1 MCKDTKSMLIV
12 CLYTSN
18 DAPFVQ
24 FVCFNN
30 SIIVQSVK
38 IQASKN
44 KMSPFQMQ

>member
-24 FVCFNN
+24 LLCFNN
-30 SIIVQSVK
+30 SIDVKSVK
-38 IQASKN
+38 WKRQKIK
-44 KMSPFQMQ
+44 

>member
-30 SIIVQSVK
+30 SIDVQSVK
-38 IQASKN
+38 WKRQKIK
-44 KMSPFQMQ
+44 